1 MRRNLI
7 RLQKKMGKL
16 YIPSILLLTSII
28 LFSIMYS
35 AVKPKALDIELFQ
48 VAEETIRANATV
60 EDKEKTKENKETV
73 ATTVSPVYTYNADL
87 KDIQTSK
94 IEILFATIDEVSQE
108 ANKISET
115 DLKEARKQASEDNS
129 SISSQQ
135 LSEIEVDKL
144 TDNELLRLFKEKL
157 NNLDDPTKVFI
168 EMFPDWAILDLLET
182 DETSLT
188 SMKESIVSVV
198 AEVMSQP
205 IKSEELNEAKLEAN
219 NNLDYSD
226 LDSRMQRIAGLI
238 VDNAIVENNIYNAIA
253 TEQKIAEEMANVQPS
268 LILQG
273 QVIIQEGHV
282 VDSNN
287 MHQLKLLGLLDN
299 NSSKQALYGLI
310 VLIFT
315 QALLLFY
322 LGKSRKEDRIEHGRQ
337 ITFYSI
343 IMVVS
348 LLLMKGLQLI
358 QNADV
363 EYIGFLYPAALV
375 SILLTA
381 FGARRF
387 GILAN
392 GFTAAF
398 SIFIFSPDS
407 GTSFSIV
414 LVLFYLLSGM
424 MGTMI
429 TRTKITNQFWS
440 SFIWV
445 TVFNALFISSFIL
458 YLNIHLWSQQV
469 FLMVIYAL
477 SSGIISYF
485 MAILL
490 SPYIEVIFSENAV
503 LTLTELS
510 NPNNPLLKELLTKAP
525 GTYHHSL
532 MVANLSANAV
542 GAIGGDS
549 LYARVACYYH
559 DVGKLRHSLFFIENL
574 PPGMENPHN
583 LLTPFESKEII
594 FGHVSEGVKMLEKAK
609 LPQSI
614 IDICAQHHGTTL
626 MKYFYVVAKEKDDT
640 VVESDFRYPGPK
652 PQTKEAAVINIAD
665 SAEAAVRAMSHP
677 TKETIEK
684 FVHNLINGRITD
696 GQFDECSISLQE
708 LKVVEKS
715 ICEGLNGTFHSR
727 IQYPTLKKNDQQS
740 IKE

>member
-7 RLQKKMGKL
+7 RLQKKLGKL
-16 YIPSILLLTSII
+16 YIPSILLLTSVI
-28 LFSIMYS
+28 LFFIMYS
-35 AVKPKALDIELFQ
+35 TVKPTDLDIKLFQ

-60 EDKEKTKENKETV
+60 EDTEKTKENKETV
-73 ATTVSPVYTYNADL
+73 AATVSPVYTYNPDL
-87 KDIQTSK
+87 KAIQTSK
-94 IEILFATIDEVSQE
+94 VEVLFATIDEVIQ
-108 ANKISET
+108 ET
-115 DLKEARKQASEDNS
+115 DKKYEADVKEARKKATEDKPEMS
-129 SISSQQ
+129 AEE
-135 LSEIEVDKL
+135 LSEIKVSRLSED
-144 TDNELLRLFKEKL
+144 EMLRLFKEKL
-157 NNLDDPTKVFI
+157 NNLDDATKDFI
-168 EMFPDWAILDLLET
+168 DMLPDWAVSDLLTTNEAT
-182 DETSLT
+182 LVG
-188 SMKESIVSVV
+188 MRESIVSVV
-198 AEVMSQP
+198 SQFMTHP
-205 IKSEELNEAKLEAN
+205 IKSEEVSEIKVEAN

-226 LDSRMQRIAGLI
+226 LDSNNQRIASLI
-238 VDNAIVENNIYNAIA
+238 IDNAIVENNTYNANA
-253 TEQKIAEEMANVQPS
+253 TEQKKVEEMANVPPS

-273 QVIIQEGHV
+273 QVIVQEGHV
-282 VDSNN
+282 VDSND
-287 MHQLKLLGLLDN
+287 MHQLELLGLLDN
-299 NSSKQALYGLI
+299 SSSRQSLYGLI

-315 QALLLFY
+315 QALLLYY
-322 LGKSRKEDRIEHGRQ
+322 LGKSRKIDRIDHGRQ

-343 IMVVS
+343 IMIAS
-348 LLLMKGLQLI
+348 LVLMKSLQLLQSSDI
-358 QNADV
+358 D
-363 EYIGFLYPAALV
+363 YIGLLYPAALA
-375 SILLTA
+375 STLLTA
-381 FGARRF
+381 FGSRRF

-407 GTSFSIV
+407 GTSFSII

-458 YLNIHLWSQQV
+458 YLNMNFWSQQV
-469 FLMVIYAL
+469 FLMIFYAL
-477 SSGIISYF
+477 LSGIISYLL
-485 MAILL
+485 AVLL
-490 SPYIEVIFSENAV
+490 SPYIEVLFEENAV

-549 LYARVACYYH
+549 LFARVACYYH
-559 DVGKLRHSLFFIENL
+559 DVGKLRHSLFFVENL

-594 FGHVSEGVKMLEKAK
+594 FGHVSEGVKMLENAK
-609 LPQSI
+609 MPQSI

-626 MKYFYVVAKEKDDT
+626 MKYFYVMAKEKDES
-640 VVESDFRYPGPK
+640 VLESDFRYPGPK
-652 PQTKEAAVINIAD
+652 PQTKEAAIINIAD
-665 SAEAAVRAMSHP
+665 SAEAAVRSMSHP
-677 TKETIEK
+677 TKESIEK

-696 GQFDECSISLQE
+696 GQFDECSISLRE
-708 LKVVEKS
+708 LKIVEKA

-727 IQYPTLKKNDQQS
+727 IEYPTLNN
-740 IKE
+740 

>member
-1 MRRNLI
+1 MRRNLL
-7 RLQKKMGKL
+7 RLQKKMGKF
-16 YIPSILLLTSII
+16 YIPSILLLSSVA
-28 LFSIMYS
+28 LFFIMYS
-35 AVKPKALDIELFQ
+35 TVKPTALDIELFQ

-60 EDKEKTKENKETV
+60 EDTEKTEENKETIA
-73 ATTVSPVYTYNADL
+73 ATVTPVYTYNSDL

-94 IEILFATIDEVSQE
+94 VEVLFAALDEVTQE
-108 ANKISET
+108 AEKKQED
-115 DLKEARKQASEDNS
+115 DLKEARKKASEDNA
-129 SISSQQ
+129 SITSQE
-135 LSEIEVDKL
+135 LSEIEV
-144 TDNELLRLFKEKL
+144 NELTNDELLSLFKEKL
-157 NNLDDPTKVFI
+157 NSLEDSTKDFI
-168 EMFPDWAILDLLET
+168 EMLPDWAILDLLAT
-182 DETSLT
+182 DKSVLT
-188 SMKESIVSVV
+188 SMKESITSVV
-198 AEVMSQP
+198 SESMSQP
-205 IKSEELNEAKLEAN
+205 IKNEDINEIKLEAN

-226 LDSRMQRIAGLI
+226 LDSNTQRIASLI
-238 VDNAIVENNIYNAIA
+238 IDNAIVENNIYNENA
-253 TEQKIAEEMANVQPS
+253 TEQKKEEEKANVQPS

-273 QVIIQEGHV
+273 QVIVQEGHV
-282 VDSNN
+282 VDSND
-287 MHQLKLLGLLDN
+287 MHQLELLGLLDDT
-299 NSSKQALYGLI
+299 SSKQSLYGLI

-315 QALLLFY
+315 QALLLYY
-322 LGKSRKEDRIEHGRQ
+322 LGKSKKEDRIDHGRQ
-337 ITFYSI
+337 ITFYSL
-343 IMVVS
+343 IMVAS

-358 QNADV
+358 QNTNA
-363 EYIGFLYPAALV
+363 EYVGLLFPAALG

-381 FGARRF
+381 FGSRRF

-398 SIFIFSPDS
+398 SIFIFTPNS

-445 TVFNALFISSFIL
+445 TVFNALFINSFIL
-458 YLNIHLWSQQV
+458 YLNIHFWSQQA
-469 FLMVIYAL
+469 LMMILYAL
-477 SSGIISYF
+477 SSGIISYLL
-485 MAILL
+485 AILL
-490 SPYIEVIFSENAV
+490 SPYIEVIFEENAV

-510 NPNNPLLKELLTKAP
+510 NPNSPLLKELLTKAP

-549 LYARVACYYH
+549 LFARVACYYH
-559 DVGKLRHSLFFIENL
+559 DVGKLRHSLFFVENL
-574 PPGMENPHN
+574 PLGMENPHN

-626 MKYFYVVAKEKDDT
+626 MKYFYVTAKEKDDT
-640 VVESDFRYPGPK
+640 VIESDFRYPGPK

-665 SAEAAVRAMSHP
+665 SAEAATRAMSQP

-708 LKVVEKS
+708 LKIVEKA

-727 IQYPTLKKNDQQS
+727 IEYPTLKKT
-740 IKE
+740 